1 MLGNSMYI
9 TNLILDKIDKNKPH
23 VFYNSAAKT
32 FEFKYENNIK
42 FITGTKKL
50 FNEEKIFIEN
60 SEEEIIDCERIS
72 EDFIAHFVKIN
83 TFNYKRLLQE
93 IAKYHKKKLTEA
105 TEFYAKNALT
115 ILPEA
120 ELKELN
126 ELGDFIYFISIYKEL
141 CDAEDYKDYA
151 YYFYIEKP

>member
-1 MLGNSMYI
+1 MHI

-42 FITGTKKL
+42 FITETKKL
-50 FNEEKIFIEN
+50 FNEEKTFIEN

-72 EDFIAHFVKIN
+72 EDFIAYFVKIN

-105 TEFYAKNALT
+105 TEFYEKNALT